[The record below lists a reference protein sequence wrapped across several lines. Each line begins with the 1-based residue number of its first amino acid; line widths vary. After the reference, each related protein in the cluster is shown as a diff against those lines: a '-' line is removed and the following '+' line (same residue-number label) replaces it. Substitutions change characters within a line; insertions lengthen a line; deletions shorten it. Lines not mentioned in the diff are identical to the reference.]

1 MFRGRKLFVGMEDV
15 TIIHNKKEVKSEKIE
30 QNCCEVGRKNKNA
43 PNSSEEWDKRRKN
56 KLSYVM

>member
-1 MFRGRKLFVGMEDV
+1 MLRGRKLFVGMEDV

-43 PNSSEEWDKRRKN
+43 RNSSTEWDKREKTN
-56 KLSYVM
+56 